1 MQSHVIS
8 SAQSILEFYILDP
21 SLLLLNAVC
30 VPEIHQLLDRRD
42 ELVILINRVVT
53 RDIHIEPGA
62 FLDDRQTDAA
72 SADNR
77 DGFARDLIAKEWQKR
92 MPRRPFLF
100 AHQALAL
107 PHFARE
113 HAHHEKRKLGGRFGK
128 HVGGVRE
135 RDLIF
140 VRVGA
145 IDVVKA
151 DGNLRHDFERPLPC
165 FEYFSIDRV
174 AQRGDQPI
182 DSALYLLDD

>member
-1 MQSHVIS
+1 MVGGFVGLPFPQERHMQSHVIS
-8 SAQSILEFYILDP
+8 SPQSILEFHILDP

-72 SADNR
+72 SADNC

-107 PHFARE
+107 PD
-113 HAHHEKRKLGGRFGK
+113 RKSTRLNSS
-128 HVGGVRE
+128 HV
-135 RDLIF
+135 
-140 VRVGA
+140 
-145 IDVVKA
+145 
-151 DGNLRHDFERPLPC
+151 
-165 FEYFSIDRV
+165 SISYAV
-174 AQRGDQPI
+174 FC
-182 DSALYLLDD
+182 LK